1 MTSLSDFP
9 PDVQALAIQTEARL
23 PSRSRGH
30 VGDLPNLV
38 AAGIIA
44 DAIMADRTQRIN
56 VTGLTSQQAACLKA
70 IAEHQARTGLS
81 PTHEELRV
89 TLGLASK
96 SGVSRLLH
104 WLERRG
110 RILRPA
116 NQSRAITIIA
126 NPAN

>member
-1 MTSLSDFP
+1 MSE
-9 PDVQALAIQTEARL
+9 QADIPEELLATARAVVDATYT
-23 PSRSRGH
+23 H
-30 VGDLPNLV
+30 ADLVRN
-38 AAGIIA
+38 IA
-44 DAIMADRTQRIN
+44 RAIMADRALRIN

-81 PTHEELRV
+81 PTHDELRIA
-89 TLGLASK
+89 LGLASK

-116 NQSRAITIIA
+116 NRSRAITIIP